1 MLSANPTL
9 SPSAGGPSGRL
20 LTGEP
25 SRDYATAQDV
35 DVAVADIVRGVPL
48 IGIVTQS
55 RSAYRAANRYGGPM
69 RYIVMA
75 MIIVLTCLGLSPAQA
90 RSPYE
95 RESLAGLPGV
105 VVVIERMTPEAQ
117 VDGLSEEAIREAVEG
132 ILHSSGI
139 RIFMESKT
147 TKVSF
152 NPWLYVQPN
161 IGKVGAFY
169 FYNVSLRLIQEVSA
183 VHGRQ
188 YTMAATT
195 WEGDTAGFVGIGSNL
210 REVILDV
217 TETWAKTFANDFLA
231 MNPR

>member
-1 MLSANPTL
+1 MRS
-9 SPSAGGPSGRL
+9 
-20 LTGEP
+20 
-25 SRDYATAQDV
+25 
-35 DVAVADIVRGVPL
+35 VPL
-48 IGIVTQS
+48 LGIVTQS

-75 MIIVLTCLGLSPAQA
+75 MIMVLTCLCLSPAQA

-105 VVVIERMTPEAQ
+105 VVVIERMAPEAQ
-117 VDGLSEEAIREAVEG
+117 VDGLSEEAIQEAVEG
-132 ILHSSGI
+132 ILQSSGI
-139 RIFMESKT
+139 RIFIESKT
-147 TKVSF
+147 AKVSS

-161 IGKVGAFY
+161 IGKSESIY

-195 WEGDTAGFVGIGSNL
+195 WEGNTAGVVGTSSNL
-210 REVILDV
+210 REEILGVIEPWV
-217 TETWAKTFANDFLA
+217 KTFASDFLA
-231 MNPR
+231 VNPR

>member
-1 MLSANPTL
+1 
-9 SPSAGGPSGRL
+9 
-20 LTGEP
+20 
-25 SRDYATAQDV
+25 
-35 DVAVADIVRGVPL
+35 
-48 IGIVTQS
+48 
-55 RSAYRAANRYGGPM
+55 M

-75 MIIVLTCLGLSPAQA
+75 MIMVLTCLGLNPAQA

-161 IGKVGAFY
+161 IGKGGAFY